1 MCRLLKGGMNK
12 KKLICSIVACS
23 VALSPMTTFAKGVTG
38 ESNINV
44 SSEREVKSREEFS
57 NQPIASY
64 WFPED
69 LLNWSPENDKDAV
82 FNKSTIPLAER
93 VDKDRLETVNENQS
107 KDVKIAALS
116 IMNESTTGNPSQG
129 FNEFSS
135 NTFSYWQYIDSLVY
149 WGGSAGEGI
158 IVPPSADVTDS
169 AHKNGV
175 PVLGTVF
182 FPPGAY
188 GGNFSWV
195 KEFIQKDENGNFPMA
210 DKLIEVA
217 VEYGFDGWFINQETA
232 GGNAQDAKD
241 MQEFIKYFKE
251 NAPEGIEI
259 MWYDSMTNSGSISWQ
274 NQLNDRNKMF
284 MVDDAG
290 NKVSDSMF
298 LNFWWS
304 YGNLLRNSRDYANNN
319 GIDPYDLYAGIDV
332 QANGYNTGISWDQ
345 FAPNGKNPY
354 VSLGLYCPSWTYFSS
369 NSQDE
374 FMEKESTFWVNKM
387 GDPSEVLSN
396 ASNSTWRGLSNYA
409 VEKTVVN
416 SIPFITNFSMGN
428 GEAYYVNGEVVSEE
442 PWNNR
447 SLNDIMPTYRWIINN
462 EDGNLLKADMDFETA
477 YYGGNSIKLEG
488 NLSENK
494 SSTIKL
500 YSADLLIPSNIE
512 FSTVA
517 KANNEGVK
525 LDLVLQ
531 FHDGSEAI
539 IEGDKDL
546 GVDWTKVVY
555 NMSPFEG
562 KSIKNISYKL
572 SSDTNLENI
581 KVNLG
586 NITVKD
592 NNQSE
597 VVDIELFSID
607 EAEFNGG
614 INAGLRLSWTID
626 GNKENINHY
635 EVYRVNEDG
644 SKEFL
649 GATPNTS
656 YFVGNLK
663 RVNSKEINT
672 DIEVVAIN
680 KNYESGNS
688 KTATLEWP
696 EYPAPEAKFEVSK
709 TLVAPG
715 ESVTFTNTSSE
726 VTENVEWVFD
736 GANIETSTEDNPTV
750 TYAKEGVYSVTLK
763 AKNSSGEDIE
773 IMEEGIVVTEDA
785 KNIYNMALNKST
797 TASGYVS
804 GSEAPRFAVDGSYNT
819 KWCAVGNGPHWITID
834 LGEDK
839 LIGSVGIKHAQAGGE
854 SQSMNTRAYTLSVSS
869 DGENF
874 EEVYKKNDNEGA
886 SSLDNFKPAKGR
898 YVKLKVDKST
908 QGGDGAA
915 RIYEVEVN
923 GIDYNVKNDLKKL
936 INSSKEDLSNAVEG
950 IEIGNY
956 HIGAKADLEKFIT
969 SAEGV
974 YNNENSSEEEVKN
987 IIKDLENALDR
998 FNKLVID
1005 EFTGDINK
1013 DGVINLG
1020 DLALVSRYQGNIDN
1034 DNELSV
1040 NSDLNLD
1047 GVVDQYEVQFITEK
1061 MLN

>member
-1 MCRLLKGGMNK
+1 
-12 KKLICSIVACS
+12 
-23 VALSPMTTFAKGVTG
+23 MTTFAKGITG

-188 GGNFSWV
+188 GGKFSWV

-251 NAPEGIEI
+251 NAPESIEI

-332 QANGYNTGISWDQ
+332 QANGYDTGISWDQ

-462 EDGNLLKADMDFETA
+462 
-477 YYGGNSIKLEG
+477 
-488 NLSENK
+488 
-494 SSTIKL
+494 
-500 YSADLLIPSNIE
+500 
-512 FSTVA
+512 
-517 KANNEGVK
+517 
-525 LDLVLQ
+525 
-531 FHDGSEAI
+531 
-539 IEGDKDL
+539 
-546 GVDWTKVVY
+546 
-555 NMSPFEG
+555 
-562 KSIKNISYKL
+562 
-572 SSDTNLENI
+572 
-581 KVNLG
+581 
-586 NITVKD
+586 
-592 NNQSE
+592 
-597 VVDIELFSID
+597 
-607 EAEFNGG
+607 
-614 INAGLRLSWTID
+614 
-626 GNKENINHY
+626 
-635 EVYRVNEDG
+635 
-644 SKEFL
+644 
-649 GATPNTS
+649 
-656 YFVGNLK
+656 
-663 RVNSKEINT
+663 
-672 DIEVVAIN
+672 
-680 KNYESGNS
+680 
-688 KTATLEWP
+688 
-696 EYPAPEAKFEVSK
+696 
-709 TLVAPG
+709 
-715 ESVTFTNTSSE
+715 
-726 VTENVEWVFD
+726 
-736 GANIETSTEDNPTV
+736 
-750 TYAKEGVYSVTLK
+750 
-763 AKNSSGEDIE
+763 
-773 IMEEGIVVTEDA
+773 
-785 KNIYNMALNKST
+785 
-797 TASGYVS
+797 
-804 GSEAPRFAVDGSYNT
+804 
-819 KWCAVGNGPHWITID
+819 
-834 LGEDK
+834 
-839 LIGSVGIKHAQAGGE
+839 
-854 SQSMNTRAYTLSVSS
+854 
-869 DGENF
+869 
-874 EEVYKKNDNEGA
+874 
-886 SSLDNFKPAKGR
+886 
-898 YVKLKVDKST
+898 
-908 QGGDGAA
+908 
-915 RIYEVEVN
+915 
-923 GIDYNVKNDLKKL
+923 
-936 INSSKEDLSNAVEG
+936 
-950 IEIGNY
+950 
-956 HIGAKADLEKFIT
+956 
-969 SAEGV
+969 
-974 YNNENSSEEEVKN
+974 
-987 IIKDLENALDR
+987 
-998 FNKLVID
+998 
-1005 EFTGDINK
+1005 
-1013 DGVINLG
+1013 
-1020 DLALVSRYQGNIDN
+1020 
-1034 DNELSV
+1034 
-1040 NSDLNLD
+1040 
-1047 GVVDQYEVQFITEK
+1047 
-1061 MLN
+1061 